1 MFLKVKKKKS
11 HPNPQSPLFLPFVE
25 DAICLLDTHLS
36 HQTTTTRDSESAY
49 FLSVCGLGI

>member
-1 MFLKVKKKKS
+1 MFLKVKKKNLIPILS
-11 HPNPQSPLFLPFVE
+11 TLFLPFIE